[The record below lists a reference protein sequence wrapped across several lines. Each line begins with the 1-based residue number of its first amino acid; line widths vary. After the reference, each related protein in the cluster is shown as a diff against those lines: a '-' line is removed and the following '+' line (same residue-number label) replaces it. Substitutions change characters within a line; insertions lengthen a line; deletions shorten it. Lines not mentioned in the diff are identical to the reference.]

1 VNERRWLKV
10 LPAPLRRAASAKTP
24 AFAEATAYKPGLPAG
39 ALGEAS
45 ASAYLMNQGE
55 IEPTK
60 LGNAGPD
67 SVLGKAGLIVSD
79 KSLPEVIRQ
88 SEVALL

>member
-1 VNERRWLKV
+1 VAGIE
-10 LPAPLRRAASAKTP
+10 PASEGLQLAKP
-24 AFAEATAYKPGLPAG
+24 TAHKPGLPAG
-39 ALGEAS
+39 TLGEAG

-67 SVLGKAGLIVSD
+67 SVLGKAGLIVSG

-88 SEVALL
+88 SEAALL